1 MVQGLPGTFP
11 VPVSTP
17 SGKMLTLMMDSNNTV
32 SQLKDAIRSSE
43 GFLYSHQKLVAADEE
58 LENGI
63 RLSTI
68 DLSQPIEIELV

>member
-1 MVQGLPGTFP
+1 
-11 VPVSTP
+11 
-17 SGKMLTLMMDSNNTV
+17 MLTLMMESNNTV

-43 GFLYSHQKLVAADEE
+43 GFLYSHQKLLAGDEE

-63 RLSTI
+63 RLSNV